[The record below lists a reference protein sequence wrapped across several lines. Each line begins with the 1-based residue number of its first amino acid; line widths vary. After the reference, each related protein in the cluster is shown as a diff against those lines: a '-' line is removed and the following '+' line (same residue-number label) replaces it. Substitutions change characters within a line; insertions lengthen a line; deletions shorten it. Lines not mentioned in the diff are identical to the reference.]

1 MRLIATFLSVL
12 TLVYLTYSF
21 IIEQKANQTTE
32 KMITPPTLVVPA
44 YISDTPLVVE
54 QVWQQLKAKR
64 NLKINKTIAVEA
76 PTSTKNILFIGGEEY
91 VLYGVFSES
100 TAPFILLK
108 GKDKTFMKLTK
119 GETLGED
126 FILTEITHNMIVLT
140 QGDERIE
147 FKLFERK
154 KHADNKKQ

>member
-12 TLVYLTYSF
+12 TLVYLTYNF
-21 IIEQKANQTTE
+21 IIEQKVNQTTE
-32 KMITPPTLVVPA
+32 KTLTPPTLVVPA
-44 YISDTPLVVE
+44 YISDTPLMVE

-64 NLKINKTIAVEA
+64 NVKTNKTTAVEA
-76 PTSTKNILFIGGEEY
+76 QASTKNILVIGDEEY
-91 VLYGVFSES
+91 VLYGIFNES
-100 TAPFILLK
+100 IAPFILLK
-108 GKDKTFMKLTK
+108 GKDKIFVKVTK
-119 GETLGED
+119 GDTLGEN
-126 FILTEITHNMIVLT
+126 FILAEITHNMIVLT